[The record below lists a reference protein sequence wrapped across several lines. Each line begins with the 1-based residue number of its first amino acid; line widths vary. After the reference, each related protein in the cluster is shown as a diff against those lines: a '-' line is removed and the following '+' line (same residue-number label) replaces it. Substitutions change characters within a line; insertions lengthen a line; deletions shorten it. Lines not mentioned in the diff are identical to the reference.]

1 MKAGNTFSYFTP
13 IKPGFLVE
21 AEASNGCECYAMY
34 FGNNV
39 EGGYATTN
47 VSYFDTGIAT
57 NSADP
62 EMAFKFI
69 SALYTDSN
77 VMTIWQDGIEDVNYK
92 VQDDGT
98 AYYVDGETSSSYKY
112 HQNTGWMMGNQFNT
126 YVWNDGSRDV
136 NYWDKLQAY
145 NDWAQY
151 SPAYGFMWD
160 SSNYSTQMTALQNAL
175 STYRPALESG
185 AVGVA
190 GVEETLQKLNDA
202 LYAAGL
208 QEVMDAKQEQLD
220 QWLDENGGIT
230 ETPQKNLDTIAA
242 AKEAN

>member
-1 MKAGNTFSYFTP
+1 
-13 IKPGFLVE
+13 
-21 AEASNGCECYAMY
+21 
-34 FGNNV
+34 
-39 EGGYATTN
+39 
-47 VSYFDTGIAT
+47 
-57 NSADP
+57 
-62 EMAFKFI
+62 
-69 SALYTDSN
+69 
-77 VMTIWQDGIEDVNYK
+77 
-92 VQDDGT
+92 
-98 AYYVDGETSSSYKY
+98 
-112 HQNTGWMMGNQFNT
+112 MGNQFNT

-220 QWLDENGGIT
+220 QWLDEMVELQRHLRRIW
-230 ETPQKNLDTIAA
+230 TPLQQQKKQTTKHHA
-242 AKEAN
+242 